1 MVNNTKIIFI
11 ITYSPRY
18 DEYANQPKPKWYWD
32 KPDGSFV
39 GIWGYEWG
47 DMLGKAITEYYDLI
61 EFEVWQMDTRADKVY
76 SAKLRDKVIHRN
88 FPSCNKTKIN
98 GLKTSEYL
106 YSKKLIE
113 YARAY
118 NKSNVVLI
126 FPSTVI
132 SPFKSDLFKAMNK
145 ARIIQYNFLN
155 AKLMFPGI
163 EKTLNPFQLIHR
175 SFLSLAKKRN
185 LNSMKNLLT
194 SFDNPVILEKIKAN
208 YPHINIFRF
217 KTGLDFDF
225 WKKDISNEEARKKLK
240 IPEKKFVLFLSQRL
254 VPEYQID
261 RFIKIV
267 SEIRTSR
274 EFVCY
279 ISGHGSM
286 EYENYLNELASN
298 YNVQDKINFIGYVSD
313 DELKKYFIACDVF
326 VTVPIAFAGSMGAK
340 KAMAVGKPIIHVTSG
355 STFEFLKERNA
366 GLFLEPDNYK
376 QWTKEIKEVIE
387 GKPVRVVPVRE
398 VVEYYAWSTTAKEI
412 IYAVENSK

>member
-1 MVNNTKIIFI
+1 MISNTKIIFI

-18 DEYANQPKPKWYWD
+18 DEFFNQPKPKWYWD
-32 KPDGSFV
+32 KPDGSYV

-47 DMLGKAITEYYDLI
+47 DMLGKAITGYYDLI
-61 EFEVWQMDTRADKVY
+61 EFEVWQMDTRADIVY

-88 FPSCNKTKIN
+88 FPSDNKRKIN

-106 YSKKLIE
+106 YSNKLID
-113 YARAY
+113 YARAD
-118 NKSNVVLI
+118 NGSNVVLM

-163 EKTLNPFQLIHR
+163 EKTLNPFQLMHR
-175 SFLSLAKKRN
+175 ILLSLAKKRN

-225 WKKDISNEEARKKLK
+225 WKKDISLEEARKQVK
-240 IPEKKFVLFLSQRL
+240 IPENKFVFFLSQRL

-261 RFIKIV
+261 RFIEVI
-267 SEIRTSR
+267 SEIRTLKEIACDS
-274 EFVCY
+274 
-279 ISGHGSM
+279 SGHGSR
-286 EYENYLNELASN
+286 EYENYLFEQASK
-298 YNVQDKINFIGYVSD
+298 YNVQDKITFIGYVSD

-340 KAMAVGKPIIHVTSG
+340 KAMAMGKPVIHVTSG
-355 STFEFLKERNA
+355 STYEFLKERNA
-366 GLFLEPDNYK
+366 GLFLEPYNYK
-376 QWTKEIKEVIE
+376 QWAEEVKEVIE
-387 GKPVRVVPVRE
+387 GKPIRVVPVAE